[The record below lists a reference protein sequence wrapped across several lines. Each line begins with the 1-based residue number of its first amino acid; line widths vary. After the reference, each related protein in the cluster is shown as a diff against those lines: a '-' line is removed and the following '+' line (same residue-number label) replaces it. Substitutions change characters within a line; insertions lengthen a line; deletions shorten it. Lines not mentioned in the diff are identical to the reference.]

1 MYEALL
7 RSLFANCRAIGLC
20 FYDRRRMP
28 LDVINGA
35 LATHPVVGSQGQYH
49 ANRFYDSKVDR
60 MSRVGDAEVMEK
72 LRQLNLSN

>member
-1 MYEALL
+1 MVCTFWF
-7 RSLFANCRAIGLC
+7 S
-20 FYDRRRMP
+20 

-49 ANRFYDSKVDR
+49 ANRFYDSKGDR